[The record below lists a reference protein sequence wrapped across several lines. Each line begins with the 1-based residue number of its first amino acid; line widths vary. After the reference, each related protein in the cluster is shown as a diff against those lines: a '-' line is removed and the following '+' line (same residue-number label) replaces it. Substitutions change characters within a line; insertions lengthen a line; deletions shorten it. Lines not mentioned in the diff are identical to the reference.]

1 MGKAC
6 APRPV
11 KLIVSAFAP
20 ADTLLQHAR
29 QRLVAAYGPVDLES
43 ELLPFAHT
51 SYYDAEFGGPPAP
64 GGPPGP
70 GGGTLVRRIWS
81 FEPLIDPGALAAI
94 KLWTNDLEQSGAIDG
109 RRRINLDPGYV
120 SLAKLV
126 LATTKNHG
134 HRIYLRDGIYAEVT
148 LRYRDGAFSSW
159 PWTYPD
165 YATAAYCAL
174 FDQIR
179 RRYVAQLHGRTE
191 E

>member
-1 MGKAC
+1 MGKANV
-6 APRPV
+6 PRPV

-20 ADTLLQHAR
+20 AEALLQQAR
-29 QRLVAAYGPVDLES
+29 QRLAAAYGAVDVES

-51 SYYDAEFGGPPAP
+51 SYYDAEFGDPPDL
-64 GGPPGP
+64 GGRA
-70 GGGTLVRRIWS
+70 LVRRIWS
-81 FEPLIDPGALAAI
+81 FELLIDPGALAAI
-94 KLWTNDLEQSGAIDG
+94 KLSTNDLEQGWALDG
-109 RRRINLDPGYV
+109 RRRVNLDPGYV

-148 LRYRDGAFSSW
+148 LRYQDGAFSPW

-174 FDQIR
+174 FGQIR